1 MRKKSRYKPR
11 PIIPDAMAYVRSGL
25 LKITQVPEAG
35 TKLQLLNYSSL
46 DEIIRGNPTK
56 THVDDLINVMNISE
70 ILADKYKIG
79 DDYLDLIYK
88 GQDAVYNMAQRGLSG
103 KSFRFTGEELEVVK
117 EVFELHTEQLKHTS
131 VKQMEKALNDVR
143 DVYLHRRARV
153 IKPKE
158 EA

>member
-1 MRKKSRYKPR
+1 MRKRSKYKPR
-11 PIIPDAMAYVRSGL
+11 PIIPDPMAYVRSGL

-46 DEIIRGNPTK
+46 DEIIRGNPTRA
-56 THVDDLINVMNISE
+56 HVDDLINVMNIAE

-88 GQDAVYNMAQRGLSG
+88 GQDAVFHMAQRGLSG
-103 KSFRFTGEELEVVK
+103 KSFRFTGEELETVK
-117 EVFELHTEQLKHTS
+117 EVFELHSEQLKLTS

>member
-1 MRKKSRYKPR
+1 MRKRSKYKPR
-11 PIIPDAMAYVRSGL
+11 PIIPDPMAYVRSGL
-25 LKITQVPEAG
+25 LKITQVPDAG

-56 THVDDLINVMNISE
+56 THVDDIINVMNIAE

-79 DDYLDLIYK
+79 DEYLDLVYK
-88 GQDAVYNMAQRGLSG
+88 GQDAVYNMAQRGLGG

-158 EA
+158 TA

>member
-1 MRKKSRYKPR
+1 MRKKSKYKPR

-46 DEIIRGNPTK
+46 DEIIRGNPTRA
-56 THVDDLINVMNISE
+56 HVDDLINVMNIAE

-79 DDYLDLIYK
+79 DEYLDLVYK

-103 KSFRFTGEELEVVK
+103 KSFRFTGEELDTVK
-117 EVFELHTEQLKHTS
+117 QVFELHNEQLKLTS

-158 EA
+158 TA